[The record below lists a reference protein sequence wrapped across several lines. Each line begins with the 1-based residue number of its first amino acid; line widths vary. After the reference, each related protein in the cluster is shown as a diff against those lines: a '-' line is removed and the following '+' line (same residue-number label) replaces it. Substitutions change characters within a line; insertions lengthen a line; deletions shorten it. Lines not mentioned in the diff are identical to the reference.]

1 MVVKASSDKK
11 LHSGLKERI
20 LNPFSSNRSTSGSEV
35 HSMSLTERKR
45 SHEPSPPSIPYIQE
59 QIRSTCEDIIHFC
72 SQQTDATFYQVEK
85 SLQAKISALAC
96 LFLQLFLM
104 TFQEQFDYAIWLE
117 EGNYYKGQLTSR
129 TLKTICGEVRYWRHY
144 LARKSG
150 GGFYPLDACI
160 GLTGDGFSPLVMSLA
175 TRLATR
181 MSFSASVLLF
191 RCFYG
196 WAPSSEALQHLII
209 GMGKDSG
216 AYMEHAQVPTDD
228 GEVLIIE
235 VDGKAT
241 PTATEAEL
249 QKRRGKRH
257 AKPHA
262 CGCARHR
269 GQAKRACRGKKKRR
283 QPGDKSKNGRS
294 ITLVVMYTLKRGDDG
309 RLHGPINKRVWGSY
323 APRKV
328 MVTWARRQ
336 ATKRGFPPGT
346 DKRVHIVVDGETCL
360 YDGLSTLFPQATFAL
375 DIRHVEERLWKVGRA
390 LHGPSPN
397 AVTPWVEDQRELL
410 YSGRGAQLVTGLK
423 ALKLTLSARAQ
434 RDAAKREALR
444 ELIGYLQKRLS
455 MMAYRDLIDADLVI
469 ASGIVEGAARYVV
482 GERLDGSGMRWIP
495 ERAEALLHLRCIE
508 LNGEWERFFAWSYQR
523 WLDRM
528 RAGCRV
534 VIRTNQ
540 ADALPTEAS
549 MEEASMEETET
560 QPHQKTNMPVAA

>member
-1 MVVKASSDKK
+1 
-11 LHSGLKERI
+11 
-20 LNPFSSNRSTSGSEV
+20 
-35 HSMSLTERKR
+35 MSPVERKR
-45 SHEPSPPSIPYIQE
+45 SHQPNPPSISFIQK

-72 SQQTDATFYQVEK
+72 SQPTKATFYQVEQ
-85 SLQAKISALAC
+85 SLQMKIASLAC

-104 TFQEQFDYAIWLE
+104 TFQEQFDYAIWLA
-117 EGNYYKGQLTSR
+117 EGKYYKGQLIPR
-129 TLKTICGEVRYWRHY
+129 TLKTIYGEVRYWRHY
-144 LARKSG
+144 LVRKRG

-160 GLTGDGFSPLVMSLA
+160 GLTGDGFSPWVMSLA

-181 MSFSASVLLF
+181 VSFSASVLLF

-196 WAPSSEALQHLII
+196 WAPSSEALQHLILGI
-209 GMGKDSG
+209 GKESG
-216 AYMEHAQVPTDD
+216 AYMEHAPAPIDD
-228 GEVLIIE
+228 GAVLILE

-249 QKRRGKRH
+249 NKRRGKRH
-257 AKPHA
+257 ANPHT

-328 MVTWARRQ
+328 MVAWARRQ
-336 ATKRGFPPGT
+336 ATQRGFPPGT
-346 DKRVHIVVDGETCL
+346 DKRIHIVVDGETCL
-360 YDGLSTLFPQATFAL
+360 YDGLSALFPQATFAL
-375 DIRHVEERLWKVGRA
+375 DIRHVEERLWKVGRV
-390 LHGPSPN
+390 LHGPSPD
-397 AVTPWVEDQRELL
+397 AVAHWVEDQRELL
-410 YSGRGAQLVTGLK
+410 YSGRAAQLVTGLK

-434 RDAAKREALR
+434 RDALKREALR
-444 ELIGYLQKRLS
+444 ELIGYLEKRLS
-455 MMAYRDLIDADLVI
+455 MMAYRDLIEADLVI
-469 ASGIVEGAARYVV
+469 ASGIVEGAARYVR

-523 WLDRM
+523 WLERM
-528 RAGCRV
+528 RSGHRV
-534 VIRTNQ
+534 VLRTHQ
-540 ADALPTEAS
+540 ADALPTEV
-549 MEEASMEETET
+549 SMEETET
-560 QPHQKTNMPVAA
+560 QCPQQDNIPVAA

>member
-1 MVVKASSDKK
+1 
-11 LHSGLKERI
+11 
-20 LNPFSSNRSTSGSEV
+20 
-35 HSMSLTERKR
+35 MSLVESKR
-45 SHEPSPPSIPYIQE
+45 SPKQNPPSIPHIQD

-72 SQQTDATFYQVEK
+72 LAGTEATFYKAEQELQV
-85 SLQAKISALAC
+85 KISSLAC

-104 TFQEQFDYAIWLE
+104 SFQEQFDYLPWLE
-117 EGNYYKGQLTSR
+117 EGKYYKGNLVSR
-129 TLKTICGEVRYWRHY
+129 TIKTIYGDVRYWRHY
-144 LARKSG
+144 LIRKSG

-175 TRLATR
+175 IRLATR

-216 AYMEHAQVPTDD
+216 AYMEHAQAPTDD

-241 PTATEAEL
+241 PTATAAEL
-249 QKRRGKRH
+249 HKRRGKRH
-257 AKPHA
+257 PKPHA

-328 MVTWARRQ
+328 MVAWARRQ

-346 DKRVHIVVDGETCL
+346 DKRIHIVIDGETCL
-360 YDGLSTLFPQATFAL
+360 YDGLSALFPQATFAL
-375 DIRHVEERLWKVGRA
+375 DIRHVEERLWKVGRV
-390 LHGPSPN
+390 LHGPSPD
-397 AVTPWVEDQRELL
+397 AVAHWVEDQRELL
-410 YSGRGAQLVTGLK
+410 YSGRAAQLVTGLK
-423 ALKLTLSARAQ
+423 ALKLTLSARAK

-444 ELIGYLQKRLS
+444 ELIGYLEKRLS
-455 MMAYRDLIDADLVI
+455 MMAYQALIEADLVI

-508 LNGEWERFFAWSYQR
+508 LNGEWERFFTWSYQR
-523 WLDRM
+523 WMERM
-528 RAGCRV
+528 RTGHRV
-534 VIRTNQ
+534 VLRTNQ
-540 ADALPTEAS
+540 ADALPTEA
-549 MEEASMEETET
+549 AMEETET
-560 QPHQKTNMPVAA
+560 QSPQQHNMPVAA

>member
-1 MVVKASSDKK
+1 
-11 LHSGLKERI
+11 
-20 LNPFSSNRSTSGSEV
+20 
-35 HSMSLTERKR
+35 MSLAKHKR
-45 SHEPSPPSIPYIQE
+45 SHEQSPPSISSIQE
-59 QIRSTCEDIIHFC
+59 QIRSTCEDIIRFC
-72 SQQTDATFYQVEK
+72 SQSTEATFYKVEQELQV
-85 SLQAKISALAC
+85 KISALAC

-104 TFQEQFDYAIWLE
+104 SVQEQFDYSSWLK
-117 EGNYYKGQLTSR
+117 EGKYYQGNLVSR
-129 TLKTICGEVRYWRHY
+129 TIKTIYGEVRYWRHY
-144 LARKSG
+144 LVHKRG
-150 GGFYPLDACI
+150 GGFYPLDAGI

-216 AYMEHAQVPTDD
+216 TYMEQAPAPTDD

-269 GQAKRACRGKKKRR
+269 GKAKRACRGKKKRR
-283 QPGDKSKNGRS
+283 QPGDKSKNGRR

-328 MVTWARRQ
+328 MAAWARRQ
-336 ATKRGFPPGT
+336 ATKRGFPPET
-346 DKRVHIVVDGETCL
+346 DKRIHIVVDGETCL
-360 YDGLSTLFPQATFAL
+360 YGGLSALFPQATFAL

-390 LHGPSPN
+390 LHGPSPD
-397 AVTPWVEDQRELL
+397 AVAHWVEDQRELL
-410 YSGRGAQLVTGLK
+410 YSGRAAQLLSGLK

-444 ELIGYLQKRLS
+444 ELSGYLEKRLS
-455 MMAYRDLIDADLVI
+455 MMAYQDLIEADLVI

-482 GERLDGSGMRWIP
+482 GERLDCSGMRWIP

-523 WLDRM
+523 WLDHM
-528 RAGCRV
+528 RSGQRV

-540 ADALPTEAS
+540 ADALPTET
-549 MEEASMEETET
+549 SMEETET
-560 QPHQKTNMPVAA
+560 PFPQQDHMPIAA

>member
-1 MVVKASSDKK
+1 
-11 LHSGLKERI
+11 
-20 LNPFSSNRSTSGSEV
+20 
-35 HSMSLTERKR
+35 MSLVESKR
-45 SHEPSPPSIPYIQE
+45 SPKQNPPSIPHIQD

-72 SQQTDATFYQVEK
+72 LAGTEATFYKVEQELQV
-85 SLQAKISALAC
+85 KISSLAC

-104 TFQEQFDYAIWLE
+104 SFQEQFDYLPWLE
-117 EGNYYKGQLTSR
+117 EGKYYKGNLVSR
-129 TLKTICGEVRYWRHY
+129 TIKTIYGDVRYWRHY
-144 LARKSG
+144 LIRKSG

-175 TRLATR
+175 IRLATR

-216 AYMEHAQVPTDD
+216 AYMEHAPAPTDD

-241 PTATEAEL
+241 PTATAAEL
-249 QKRRGKRH
+249 HKRRGKRH
-257 AKPHA
+257 PKPHA

-328 MVTWARRQ
+328 MVAWARRQ

-346 DKRVHIVVDGETCL
+346 DKRIHIVVDGETCL
-360 YDGLSTLFPQATFAL
+360 YDRLSALFPQASFAL
-375 DIRHVEERLWKVGRA
+375 DIRHVEERLWKVGRV
-390 LHGPSPN
+390 LHGPSPD
-397 AVTPWVEDQRELL
+397 AVAHWVEDQRELL
-410 YSGRGAQLVTGLK
+410 YNGRAAQLVTGLK
-423 ALKLTLSARAQ
+423 ALKLTLSARAK

-444 ELIGYLQKRLS
+444 ELIGYLEKRLS
-455 MMAYRDLIDADLVI
+455 MMAYQALIEADLVM

-508 LNGEWERFFAWSYQR
+508 LNGEWERFFTWSYQR
-523 WLDRM
+523 WLERM
-528 RAGCRV
+528 RTGHRV
-534 VIRTNQ
+534 VLRTNR
-540 ADALPTEAS
+540 ADALPTEA
-549 MEEASMEETET
+549 AMEETET
-560 QPHQKTNMPVAA
+560 PSPQQHNMPVAA

>member
-1 MVVKASSDKK
+1 
-11 LHSGLKERI
+11 
-20 LNPFSSNRSTSGSEV
+20 
-35 HSMSLTERKR
+35 MSLVESKR
-45 SHEPSPPSIPYIQE
+45 SPKQNPPSIPHIQD

-72 SQQTDATFYQVEK
+72 LAGTEATFYKAEQELQV
-85 SLQAKISALAC
+85 KISSLAC

-104 TFQEQFDYAIWLE
+104 SFQEQFDYLPWLE
-117 EGNYYKGQLTSR
+117 EGKYYKGNLVSR
-129 TLKTICGEVRYWRHY
+129 TIKTIYGDVRYWRHY
-144 LARKSG
+144 LIRKSG

-175 TRLATR
+175 IRLATR

-216 AYMEHAQVPTDD
+216 AYMEHAQAPTDD

-241 PTATEAEL
+241 PTATAAEL
-249 QKRRGKRH
+249 HKRRGKRH
-257 AKPHA
+257 PKPHA

-328 MVTWARRQ
+328 MVAWARRQ

-346 DKRVHIVVDGETCL
+346 DKRIHIVIDGETCL
-360 YDGLSTLFPQATFAL
+360 YDGLSALFPQATFAL
-375 DIRHVEERLWKVGRA
+375 DIRHVEERLWKVGRV
-390 LHGPSPN
+390 LHGPSPD
-397 AVTPWVEDQRELL
+397 AVAHWVEDQRELL
-410 YSGRGAQLVTGLK
+410 YSGRAAQLVTGLK
-423 ALKLTLSARAQ
+423 ALKLTLSARAK

-444 ELIGYLQKRLS
+444 ELIGYLEKRLS
-455 MMAYRDLIDADLVI
+455 MMAYQALIEADLVI
-469 ASGIVEGAARYVV
+469 ASGIVEGASRYVV

-508 LNGEWERFFAWSYQR
+508 LNGEWERFFTWSYQR
-523 WLDRM
+523 WMERM
-528 RAGCRV
+528 RTGHRV
-534 VIRTNQ
+534 VLRTNQ
-540 ADALPTEAS
+540 ADALPTEA
-549 MEEASMEETET
+549 AMEETET
-560 QPHQKTNMPVAA
+560 QSPQQHNMPVAA